1 MESAKLIEEV
11 ETVMEVAIE
20 AIIEVGSEEIEK
32 DTVEAKD
39 LEEKND
45 KEDNWLVDNE
55 IVLR

>member
-45 KEDNWLVDNE
+45 EEDNWLVDNE